1 MSNCQRD
8 IIILIVNIAVF
19 LIQRK
24 MLKKLCTVSSLTNL
38 THKFA
43 THLDVFDYSGQF
55 KKVRLTKDVMKGL
68 GRFIAQNFY
77 VHIDVIQESLSDHM
91 LHLHKRLQRLKL

>member
-19 LIQRK
+19 IQRK

-68 GRFIAQNFY
+68 GRLLLKISMY
-77 VHIDVIQESLSDHM
+77 ILM
-91 LHLHKRLQRLKL
+91 LYRNLYQITCCTFTNICRD